1 MKRYFLLVL
10 LMSVLTGSFSYAQNV
25 TDQKIQADQTRL
37 RADYEK
43 KIKHDLKS
51 LDLKIKHLQHRTD
64 AQVNAG
70 VNDALQKL
78 QAQKA
83 EADRKLAAL
92 GKSTGNAWEDLR
104 HGLDQA
110 VADLKSSVDSASN
123 QFKSS
128 PTPAVK

>member
-10 LMSVLTGSFSYAQNV
+10 LMSGLAGDFSYAQNV
-25 TDQKIQADQTRL
+25 TDQKIQTDQAQL
-37 RADYEK
+37 KADYEK

-51 LDLKIKHLQHRTD
+51 LDRKIKRLQSRTD

-70 VNDALQKL
+70 VNDAIQKL

-83 EADRKLAAL
+83 KADQKLAAL
-92 GKSTGNAWEDLR
+92 GKSTGNAWQDLR
-104 HGLDQA
+104 KGVDQA

-123 QFKSS
+123 QFKGVS
-128 PTPAVK
+128 TPVQK